1 LTTVDGWCIIGIKEK
16 EMSYQNYEYDYH
28 NLADDAD
35 FIEQDEYYYY
45 DDGSNEPWMDEDD
58 SGWENSYH
66 NLANEIDD

>member
-16 EMSYQNYEYDYH
+16 EMGDQDYEYDYH

-35 FIEQDEYYYY
+35 FIEQDEYYY
-45 DDGSNEPWMDEDD
+45 DDGSDEPWMDEDD

-66 NLANEIDD
+66 NVANEIDD